1 MLKRSDIFIFSH
13 GSDESA
19 EKAFRLIYEEYSKLI
34 RFVAGKYLESEA
46 DVEDVAIDSFVA
58 LYEARRNVKDVKYYL
73 VTTCK
78 NKALNLLKKQKREIY
93 MESENFEN
101 YASGSREYSE
111 IVGQIYAIAGKTDG
125 DIVIGHVVEGY
136 SLKELAL
143 RYGISLSAIK
153 SRYRRC
159 MARLSSELEKR
170 V

>member
-1 MLKRSDIFIFSH
+1 MSSII
-13 GSDESA
+13 
-19 EKAFRLIYEEYSKLI
+19 
-34 RFVAGKYLESEA
+34 
-46 DVEDVAIDSFVA
+46 
-58 LYEARRNVKDVKYYL
+58 KYYL

-111 IVGQIYAIAGKTDG
+111 IIGQIYEKKKKMDG